1 MKCRFYV
8 VGSWPALPE
17 LAGVNFFEACRDSW
31 HQAVVALGSE
41 ARLRH
46 RESAMPFRRAT
57 RLEHEAQGITVREA
71 AVVLLLFP
79 DSLGI
84 WRGALM
90 ERTPY
95 DGVHSGQVSI
105 PGGEREHHDFDFQ
118 STGLREF
125 HEEMGVL
132 VNPSAVI
139 GQLHSLYIPPSRFAV
154 EPFVAV
160 APQEPQWSP
169 DPVEVAAVL
178 RPSCAEIA
186 AQGALKPMPVEV
198 RSGVRMDMPSFDV
211 EGRAVWG
218 ATALMLTEF
227 AAIWRE
233 IVRGG
238 GWPSGGA

>member
-1 MKCRFYV
+1 M
-8 VGSWPALPE
+8 LHE
-17 LAGVNFFEACRDSW
+17 IAGVEFYLACRDAW
-31 HQAVVALGSE
+31 HRACMVLGSE

-46 RESAMPFRRAT
+46 REAAMPFRRAT
-57 RLEHEAQGITVREA
+57 REEHEARGITVREA
-71 AVVLLLFP
+71 AVVFLLFP
-79 DSLGI
+79 DSAGI

-105 PGGEREHHDFDFQ
+105 PGGEREPHDADFQ

-125 HEEMGVL
+125 QEEMGVQIESSS
-132 VNPSAVI
+132 VV
-139 GQLHSLYIPPSRFAV
+139 GDLHPLYIPPSRFAV

-160 APQEPQWSP
+160 ASREPEWSP
-169 DPVEVAAVL
+169 DSVEVAAVL
-178 RPSCAEIA
+178 RPTCAEIA
-186 AQGALKPMPVEV
+186 AKGALRPMPVVV
-198 RSGVRMDMPSFDV
+198 RPGVRMDMPAFEV

-233 IVRGG
+233 IQRGG
-238 GWPSGGA
+238 RWPFGGA

>member
-1 MKCRFYV
+1 MSEIAAVEFY
-8 VGSWPALPE
+8 
-17 LAGVNFFEACRDSW
+17 EACRDSW
-31 HQAVVALGSE
+31 HQACRVLGSE

-46 RESAMPFRRAT
+46 REAAMPFRRAT
-57 RLEHEAQGITVREA
+57 RKEHEAQGFTVREA
-71 AVVLLLFP
+71 AVVFLLFP
-79 DSLGI
+79 DSSGE

-105 PGGEREHHDFDFQ
+105 PGGEREARDADFQ

-125 HEEMGVL
+125 QEEMGVQ
-132 VNPSAVI
+132 VEAFSIV
-139 GQLHSLYIPPSRFAV
+139 GQLHPLYIPPSKFAV

-160 APQEPQWSP
+160 APREPDWSP
-169 DPVEVAAVL
+169 DPVEVAAIL
-178 RPSCAEIA
+178 RPTCAEIA
-186 AQGALKPMPVEV
+186 AVDALRPMPVQV
-198 RSGVRMDMPSFDV
+198 RKGVRMDMPSFDV

-233 IVRGG
+233 IERGG
-238 GWPSGGA
+238 GWPFGGA

>member
-1 MKCRFYV
+1 MDFY
-8 VGSWPALPE
+8 
-17 LAGVNFFEACRDSW
+17 EACRNAWCEACDG
-31 HQAVVALGSE
+31 LGSE
-41 ARLRH
+41 ARLRL
-46 RESAMPFRRAT
+46 REAAMPLRRAT
-57 RLEHEAQGITVREA
+57 REEHEDQGIIVREA

-79 DSLGI
+79 DASGD

-105 PGGEREHHDFDFQ
+105 PGGERESLDFDFQ
-118 STGLREF
+118 ATGLREF
-125 HEEMGVL
+125 HEEMGVQ
-132 VNPSAVI
+132 VEPSSVV

-160 APQEPQWSP
+160 APREPDWSP

-178 RPSCAEIA
+178 RPTCAEIA
-186 AQGALKPMPVEV
+186 AHDALRPMPVQV
-198 RSGVRMDMPSFDV
+198 RQGVRMNMPAFDV

-233 IVRGG
+233 IERSGV
-238 GWPSGGA
+238 WPSGGA